1 MNSWRLTIFSFYLV
15 FHAVPAANEDGDA
28 PAVGNNV
35 VPPAIQPGFGD
46 GPVVPSNG
54 DAPAAGNNVVP
65 PTMQPGIGNDPVVAP
80 VDDNAE
86 DNHFGLSPFDLG
98 LEHSEPSPLMYL
110 SFYES
115 VMQINND
122 YILTYGC
129 SLFADLVKREM

>member
-1 MNSWRLTIFSFYLV
+1 MNSWRLTRFSFYLV

-35 VPPAIQPGFGD
+35 VPPTIQPRFGD
-46 GPVVPSNG
+46 GPVVPSDG
-54 DAPAAGNNVVP
+54 DAPATGNNVVP
-65 PTMQPGIGNDPVVAP
+65 PAIQPGIGNDPVPGIGNDPVVAP

-115 VMQINND
+115 VMQNKTAI
-122 YILTYGC
+122 TY
-129 SLFADLVKREM
+129 